1 MTWRNVVITKHCK
14 ISTKLKLLVVQTD
27 DDVYQFPL
35 DDLGTVMISTTQAV
49 VTANAMANLL
59 KRDVKVIFCD
69 EKHLPIGET
78 NPYETESSRRSCII
92 QQMCWLEE
100 RRNILWQRIV
110 QEKIAHQMQVLERCC
125 PCPDVE
131 KIGTLAADVKSGIL
145 TTVRL
150 LPHICIS
157 RGYLRTNSS
166 DLTTTI
172 R

>member
-1 MTWRNVVITKHCK
+1 MAWRNVVITKHCK

-125 PCPDVE
+125 PCPH
-131 KIGTLAADVKSGIL
+131 GCQNPQT
-145 TTVRL
+145 
-150 LPHICIS
+150 
-157 RGYLRTNSS
+157 
-166 DLTTTI
+166 
-172 R
+172 

>member
-78 NPYETESSRRSCII
+78 NPYET
-92 QQMCWLEE
+92 
-100 RRNILWQRIV
+100 
-110 QEKIAHQMQVLERCC
+110 
-125 PCPDVE
+125 
-131 KIGTLAADVKSGIL
+131 
-145 TTVRL
+145 
-150 LPHICIS
+150 
-157 RGYLRTNSS
+157 
-166 DLTTTI
+166 
-172 R
+172 